1 MKKHNK
7 ENTPIERDSYEELFI
22 PNKRA
27 YEELFKGGSIEELTD
42 DNPYSFIHPNH
53 DEVEELL
60 EKNKEDK

>member
-1 MKKHNK
+1 MKKQHE
-7 ENTPIERDSYEELFI
+7 ENTAIERNSYEELFM
-22 PNKRA
+22 PKKRA

-60 EKNKEDK
+60 EKSKEDK